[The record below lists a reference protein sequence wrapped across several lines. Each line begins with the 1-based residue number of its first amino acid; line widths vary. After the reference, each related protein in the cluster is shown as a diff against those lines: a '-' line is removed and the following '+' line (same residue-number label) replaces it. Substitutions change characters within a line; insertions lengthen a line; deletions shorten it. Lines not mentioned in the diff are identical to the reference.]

1 MKRIYL
7 EALTLHNFKGIKDL
21 SLTFNPGE
29 NFIHG
34 ANGTG
39 KTTIFDAFNWLLFG
53 KNSFNQTVFEVK
65 TIDKKTN
72 KVIHKLSHEV
82 EGVLRFDERKITL
95 KKSLS
100 EKWTKKRGAAVEEL
114 TGHETK
120 YFIDGV
126 PKSANEFKLAV
137 DLIIQEAIS
146 RTITDPMYFNTVVP
160 WKERR
165 EILFKLANVKSDQE
179 LCFMNPDMKTAEAI
193 SKILNTGKTI
203 EDEKKRIAIEK
214 KRLNDQIEE
223 IPSRID
229 ELQRSKAE
237 LESFE
242 IEAFENRNENVLKI
256 NARKNELQDQLTS
269 GAVDV
274 SNERKELNE
283 LNVQL
288 NEYESKLQDLLRFES
303 SRQNQARAN
312 WNEEKRLIEEKIN
325 ELNRII
331 SRKKIDREE
340 VIQDIDE
347 RERQIQDLRST
358 LERKESS
365 VYQSNIESVCPC
377 CKRPEDPSKIEALNA
392 EAKRQFEEEKANSI
406 SEIIQKGKQFKQAIE
421 QRKSFLVNLNEE
433 LSTLSHS
440 LKLEEEK
447 LEQLGVEPEI
457 QIVLSVDSDEYRIT
471 EAAIQT
477 TKQRIQD
484 VQEQIKQK
492 LSENN
497 EEAKQLIKD
506 EIGKEE
512 LKLQELNRI
521 VLKVES
527 NQKTNARIE
536 ELQENLKNLNQE
548 KSNLEQTEIQI
559 ENFVRWKIE
568 KVEDLINDSF
578 EFCTFKLFE
587 EQLNGGFAETC
598 ICTIDGVPFNDLN
611 TATKYK
617 AGLDVIKTLQKW
629 FNISAPIFIDGRESI
644 TELQNMDSQLIN
656 LIVDSTCK
664 QLTQK

>member
-1 MKRIYL
+1 MKKIQI

-53 KNSFNQTVFEVK
+53 KNSFNQSVFEVK

-72 KVIHKLSHEV
+72 KVVHKLSHEV
-82 EGVLRFDERKITL
+82 EGVLRFDERTITL

-146 RTITDPMYFNTVVP
+146 RTITDPMYFNIVVP

-165 EILFKLANVKSDQE
+165 EILFKLANVKTDQE
-179 LCFMNPDMKTAEAI
+179 LCFMNPDLKTAEAI
-193 SKILNTGKTI
+193 SKILESGKTI

-229 ELQRSKAE
+229 ELQRSKTDLESWE
-237 LESFE
+237 LEQ
-242 IEAFENRNENVLKI
+242 FENRIQNVLIISK
-256 NARKNELQDQLTS
+256 RKNELQDQLSS
-269 GAVDV
+269 GGVDV

-288 NEYESKLQDLLRFES
+288 NEFETKLQDLLRFES
-303 SRQNQARAN
+303 SKQNQARAN
-312 WNEEKRLIEEKIN
+312 WNEEKRSIEEKIN

-340 VIQDIDE
+340 VIQDLDE
-347 RERQIQDLRST
+347 RETQIHYLRST
-358 LERKESS
+358 LERKEAS

-377 CKRPEDPSKIEALNA
+377 CKRAEDPSKIEALNA
-392 EAKRQFEEEKANSI
+392 EAKRQFEEEKAKSI
-406 SEIIQKGKQFKQAIE
+406 SEIIEKGKKFKQAID
-421 QRKSFLVNLNEE
+421 QRKAFLVNLNEE
-433 LSTLSHS
+433 ISTLSLQLTS
-440 LKLEEEK
+440 EESK
-447 LEQLGVEPEI
+447 LEQLGVEPAI
-457 QIVLSVDSDEYRIT
+457 QVVLSVDSDEFRLL
-471 EAAIQT
+471 EASIQT
-477 TKQRIQD
+477 TKQRIEE
-484 VQEQIKQK
+484 VQEQIKNK
-492 LSENN
+492 LSEDN
-497 EEAKQLIKD
+497 ESGKQAIKD
-506 EIGKEE
+506 EIKAEE
-512 LKLQELNRI
+512 DKLQELNRI
-521 VLKVES
+521 VLKAES
-527 NQKTNARIE
+527 NTKTNARIE
-536 ELQENLKNLNQE
+536 ELQEELKNLNQA

-559 ENFVRWKIE
+559 ENFVCWKIE

-578 EFCTFKLFE
+578 EFCKFKLFE

-598 ICTIDGVPFNDLN
+598 VCTIDGVPFNDLN

-617 AGLDVIKTLQKW
+617 AGLDIIKTLQKW

-644 TELQNMDSQLIN
+644 TELQSMDSQLIN
-656 LIVDSTCK
+656 LVVDPTCK

>member
-65 TIDKKTN
+65 TIDKKTK

-82 EGVLRFDERKITL
+82 EGVLRFDERTITL

-193 SKILNTGKTI
+193 SKILNSGKTI

-288 NEYESKLQDLLRFES
+288 NEYESKLQDLIRFES

-312 WNEEKRLIEEKIN
+312 WNEEKRSIEEKIN

-331 SRKKIDREE
+331 SRKKTLLEE
-340 VIQDIDE
+340 HLQYISALE
-347 RERQIQDLRST
+347 CNLADLRS
-358 LERKESS
+358 LHEKELSR

-377 CKRPEDPSKIEALNA
+377 CKRPEDPSKIEALNN
-392 EAKRQFEEEKANSI
+392 EAKRQFEEQKAKRLNDI
-406 SEIIQKGKQFKQAIE
+406 VTEGKQTKDIIKASGEKRKNIQDEIE
-421 QRKSFLVNLNEE
+421 NLSIQLTSEQSN
-433 LSTLSHS
+433 
-440 LKLEEEK
+440 

-457 QIVLSVDSDEYRIT
+457 QIVISVDSDEYRIT

-506 EIGKEE
+506 QIEEEE
-512 LKLQELNRI
+512 LKLQKLNRI
-521 VLKVES
+521 VLKVEM
-527 NQKTNARIE
+527 NQKTNERIE
-536 ELQENLKNLNQE
+536 ELQANLKNLNQE

-587 EQLNGGFAETC
+587 EQLNGGFAEAC
-598 ICTIDGVPFNDLN
+598 VCTIDGVPFNDLN

-644 TELQNMDSQLIN
+644 TEIQNMDSQLIN

>member
-82 EGVLRFDERKITL
+82 EGVLRFDERTITL

-179 LCFMNPDMKTAEAI
+179 LCFMNPDLKTAEAI
-193 SKILNTGKTI
+193 SKILNSGKTI

-288 NEYESKLQDLLRFES
+288 NEYESKLQDILRFES

-312 WNEEKRLIEEKIN
+312 WNEEKRSIEEKIN

-331 SRKKIDREE
+331 SRKKIDSEE
-340 VIQDIDE
+340 VIQDLDE
-347 RERQIQDLRST
+347 RETQIQDLRST

-392 EAKRQFEEEKANSI
+392 EAKRQFEEEKAKSI
-406 SEIIQKGKQFKQAIE
+406 SEIIEKGKQFKQAIE

-433 LSTLSHS
+433 LSTLSLS

-447 LEQLGVEPEI
+447 LEQLGFEPEI

-536 ELQENLKNLNQE
+536 ELQANLKNLNQE

-598 ICTIDGVPFNDLN
+598 VCTIDGVPFNDLN

>member
-1 MKRIYL
+1 MKKITI
-7 EALTLHNFKGIKDL
+7 EALTLHNFKGIRDL
-21 SLTFNPGE
+21 SLTFNSGE

-53 KNSFNQTVFEVK
+53 KNSFNQSVFEIK
-65 TIDKKTN
+65 TIEKTTN
-72 KVIHKLSHEV
+72 KVLHKLSHEV
-82 EGVLRFDERKITL
+82 EAVLRFEERTITL

-100 EKWTKKRGAAVEEL
+100 EKWTKKRGSAIEEL

-165 EILFKLANVKSDQE
+165 EILFKLANVKSDNE
-179 LCFMNPDMKTAEAI
+179 LCFLNPDMKTAETIAA
-193 SKILNTGKTI
+193 ILNSGKTI
-203 EDEKKRIAIEK
+203 EDEKKRIAVEK

-229 ELQRSKAE
+229 ELQRSKTS
-237 LESFE
+237 LEPWE
-242 IEAFENRNENVLKI
+242 VTAFENRDENALKI
-256 NARKNELQDQLTS
+256 KARKNELQDQLTS
-269 GAVDV
+269 GSVDV

-288 NEYESKLQDLLRFES
+288 SEHEGKLRDLVAEESK
-303 SRQNQARAN
+303 RQNESVQVYMNNAHEIDMKIQSIDQQMKSDYNLRIL
-312 WNEEKRLIEEKIN
+312 KIEE
-325 ELNRII
+325 
-331 SRKKIDREE
+331 
-340 VIQDIDE
+340 
-347 RERQIQDLRST
+347 
-358 LERKESS
+358 
-365 VYQSNIESVCPC
+365 IESLEAELEAKRKDLETEQAKKFEFKSDIVCPTC
-377 CKRPEDPSKIEALNA
+377 GRNEDPSKIESLRQKALEVFNA
-392 EAKRQFEEEKANSI
+392 NQQER
-406 SEIIQKGKQFKQAIE
+406 IIQITDSGRKLKAIIRE
-421 QRKSFLVNLNEE
+421 KEAAAKELNDKIEAASIEKKSFEDKRLA
-433 LSTLSHS
+433 
-440 LKLEEEK
+440 
-447 LEQLGVEPEI
+447 LGSKPAP
-457 QIVLSVDSDEYRIT
+457 QIVISVDSDEFRMT

-477 TKQRIQD
+477 TKERIQE

-497 EEAKQLIKD
+497 EEAKQLIKE
-506 EIGKEE
+506 EIRKEE
-512 LKLQELNRI
+512 SKLEELNRI
-521 VLKVES
+521 VLIVES

-536 ELQENLKNLNQE
+536 ELQASLKNLNQE
-548 KSNLEQTEIQI
+548 KSNLEQTEIRI
-559 ENFVRWKIE
+559 ENFIRWKIE

-598 ICTIDGVPFNDLN
+598 ICTVDGVPFNDLN

-617 AGLDVIKTLQKW
+617 AGLDIIKTLQKW
-629 FNISAPIFIDGRESI
+629 FDISAPIFIDGRESI
-644 TELQNMDSQLIN
+644 TELQSMDSQLIN
-656 LIVDSTCK
+656 LVVDPSCK

>member
-82 EGVLRFDERKITL
+82 EGVLRFDERTITL

-193 SKILNTGKTI
+193 SKILNSGKTI

-237 LESFE
+237 LEPLE
-242 IEAFENRNENVLKI
+242 IGAFERRNENILKI

-288 NEYESKLQDLLRFES
+288 NEYESKLQDLIRFES

-312 WNEEKRLIEEKIN
+312 WNEEKRSIEEKIN

-331 SRKKIDREE
+331 SRKKTLLEE
-340 VIQDIDE
+340 HLQYISALE
-347 RERQIQDLRST
+347 CNLADLRS
-358 LERKESS
+358 LHEKELSR

-377 CKRPEDPSKIEALNA
+377 CKRPEDPSKIEELNN
-392 EAKRQFEEEKANSI
+392 EAKRQFEEQKAKRLNDI
-406 SEIIQKGKQFKQAIE
+406 VTEGKQTKDIIE
-421 QRKSFLVNLNEE
+421 ASGDKRKNIQDEIENLSLQLTSEE
-433 LSTLSHS
+433 S
-440 LKLEEEK
+440 K

-536 ELQENLKNLNQE
+536 ELQANLKNLNQE

-578 EFCTFKLFE
+578 EFCKFKLFE
-587 EQLNGGFAETC
+587 EQLNGGFAEAC
-598 ICTIDGVPFNDLN
+598 VCTIDGVPFNDLN

-629 FNISAPIFIDGRESI
+629 FNVSAPIFIDGRESI

>member
-21 SLTFNPGE
+21 SLTFNPTE

-82 EGVLRFDERKITL
+82 EGVLRFDERTITL

-100 EKWTKKRGAAVEEL
+100 EKWTKKRGAALEEL

-146 RTITDPMYFNTVVP
+146 RTITDPMYFNVVVP

-165 EILFKLANVKSDQE
+165 EILFKLANVKTDEE
-179 LCFMNPDMKTAEAI
+179 LCFMNPDLKTAESIAA
-193 SKILNTGKTI
+193 ILNSGKTI

-242 IEAFENRNENVLKI
+242 IEAFENRFENVSKI
-256 NARKNELQDQLTS
+256 SARKNELQDQLTS

-288 NEYESKLQDLLRFES
+288 NEYETKLQDLLRFES
-303 SRQNQARAN
+303 SRQNQSRAN
-312 WNEEKRLIEEKIN
+312 WNEEKRSIEEKIN

-347 RERQIQDLRST
+347 RETQIHDLRLT

-365 VYQSNIESVCPC
+365 AYQSNIESICPC
-377 CKRPEDPSKIEALNA
+377 CKRPEDPSKIEALNN

-421 QRKSFLVNLNEE
+421 QRKSFLANLNEE
-433 LSTLSHS
+433 LSTLSIQLTS
-440 LKLEEEK
+440 EEGK

-457 QIVLSVDSDEYRIT
+457 QIVLSVDSDEFRIT

-477 TKQRIQD
+477 TKQRIQEI
-484 VQEQIKQK
+484 QEQIKQK

-536 ELQENLKNLNQE
+536 ELQANLKNLNQE

-598 ICTIDGVPFNDLN
+598 VCTINGVPFNDLN

-644 TELQNMDSQLIN
+644 TELQNMDSQMIN

>member
-82 EGVLRFDERKITL
+82 EGVLRFDERTITL

-179 LCFMNPDMKTAEAI
+179 LCFMNPDMKIAEAI
-193 SKILNTGKTI
+193 SKILNSGKTI

-312 WNEEKRLIEEKIN
+312 WNEEKRSIEEKIIELKRLAWTNKN
-325 ELNRII
+325 E
-331 SRKKIDREE
+331 REE
-340 VIQDIDE
+340 VVRNLE
-347 RERQIQDLRST
+347 NSESKLSDLRKQHEEELS
-358 LERKESS
+358 R

-377 CKRPEDPSKIEALNA
+377 CKRPEDPSKIEALNN
-392 EAKRQFEEEKANSI
+392 EAKRQFEEQKTKRV
-406 SEIIQKGKQFKQAIE
+406 SEIIAEGKQKKDSVALLVERKQLLETEFESLSILL
-421 QRKSFLVNLNEE
+421 KSEE
-433 LSTLSHS
+433 G
-440 LKLEEEK
+440 K
-447 LEQLGVEPEI
+447 LEQLGFEPEI

-512 LKLQELNRI
+512 FKLQELNRI

-536 ELQENLKNLNQE
+536 ELQANLKNLNQE

-598 ICTIDGVPFNDLN
+598 VCTIDGVPFNDLN

-664 QLTQK
+664 QLTQR